1 MYNAYIYNEH
11 NFFHFFSFSSRNLNL
26 FSYNREKITSTAT
39 GGENHIYIRA
49 ISSPTKMHRQK
60 VTATEIRHAFTNN
73 LQLLGYKNTTRDSQT
88 SSTSSSTFRRQRSQP
103 FGPDMFQE
111 ANSHG
116 LNALVYFL
124 LTRLNADHY
133 KELFDACWPVYD
145 ANQMREFRKLVLI
158 ELRSFENAGHI
169 PRGLSQTNLLS
180 SPQGARADR
189 LMWHLSTYVLRA
201 VIARD
206 HDSSAATAMSLLP
219 QVSPDTASASAPAQ
233 KTHLRKIIR
242 ATEAQGTYRETK
254 FRDQASRA
262 ASTQR
267 RMIQQAE
274 ALTRDLRSSEAQKA
288 ALAESLRSLEH
299 SATPHAKSDDNDSS
313 TSKPLLQEMMRGWDT
328 TALQLD
334 TEVKEGWERLQ
345 PMLTARDG
353 ATLTFDIVES
363 ADNVDKADNG
373 GRSRRIE
380 VGKEHAEEGRGTRRD
395 VVEMLDESTRRLNV
409 LSAEFLGYSVPAA
422 AEGIT
427 DVRDKKRRTV
437 SAAVPLRNLGDM
449 ELLHGLTSSY
459 TSYLDE
465 SKELLARLAELT
477 PGVQSSLIGLATQL
491 HDEEIVEEKD
501 TRLSYSSIASS
512 SSSSSSSIA
521 TAADAGEEPA
531 EEEIVPE
538 AEHDVEEK
546 VERADKIEEKEQD
559 DTSDISTRIA
569 PVPDTYDLSAIRD
582 QLSSLRNRVEPI
594 SNSNATNVKTPLKK
608 QQTSSTTDTTTTDTT
623 AVVGMA
629 TPTEVQREIAP
640 ETTSVRDKE
649 GSEAQEKI
657 LAAMKKKR
665 RVSFSPDTEDITR
678 TTRVPSRAKRRLKEE
693 RKNVGASSPK
703 LSVRERDGRGTSAR
717 TKMSVSKHKIEASRA
732 SRSSRSSRSSR
743 HGGQGSGESGECGE
757 SGGSSIS
764 DGSVA
769 SSPTRKKIKMDL
781 LRRKKLQQKVR
792 MAVKSTPV
800 THQTANPLRG
810 ELIKLIS
817 ALHRHGVI
825 TSETRGSLKDELI
838 GARTMTQLR
847 ALHEK
852 ISFDVGNQVAPVS
865 SASSLKGDLPIP
877 DIHELIDRE
886 RGSQSKKQ

>member
-1 MYNAYIYNEH
+1 
-11 NFFHFFSFSSRNLNL
+11 
-26 FSYNREKITSTAT
+26 
-39 GGENHIYIRA
+39 
-49 ISSPTKMHRQK
+49 
-60 VTATEIRHAFTNN
+60 
-73 LQLLGYKNTTRDSQT
+73 
-88 SSTSSSTFRRQRSQP
+88 
-103 FGPDMFQE
+103 MFQE

-116 LNALVYFL
+116 FNALVYFL

-274 ALTRDLRSSEAQKA
+274 VLTRDLRSLEAQKA

-299 SATPHAKSDDNDSS
+299 SAPPQAKSDDNDSS

-328 TALQLD
+328 IALQLD

-363 ADNVDKADNG
+363 ADNADKADNG

-409 LSAEFLGYSVPAA
+409 LSAEFLGYSMPAA
-422 AEGIT
+422 AEGSST

-465 SKELLARLAELT
+465 SKELLSRLAELT
-477 PGVQSSLIGLATQL
+477 PGVQSSLVGLATQL

-512 SSSSSSSIA
+512 SSSSS
-521 TAADAGEEPA
+521 AAAAEAGGELA
-531 EEEIVPE
+531 EEEIAPE
-538 AEHDVEEK
+538 TEHDVEEK
-546 VERADKIEEKEQD
+546 VEVADKIEENEQD
-559 DTSDISTRIA
+559 NTSDISTRIA
-569 PVPDTYDLSAIRD
+569 TVPDTYDLSAIRD

-629 TPTEVQREIAP
+629 TPIEVQRDIAP
-640 ETTSVRDKE
+640 ETTSVRAIE

-678 TTRVPSRAKRRLKEE
+678 TTRVSSRAKRRLKEE

-703 LSVRERDGRGTSAR
+703 LSVRERDGRRTSVR
-717 TKMSVSKHKIEASRA
+717 TKMSVSKHKIEVSCA
-732 SRSSRSSRSSR
+732 SRSSTSSRYS
-743 HGGQGSGESGECGE
+743 GQRSGE

-764 DGSVA
+764 GRSVA
-769 SSPTRKKIKMDL
+769 SSPTRKNIKMDL

-838 GARTMTQLR
+838 GAKTMTQLR

-865 SASSLKGDLPIP
+865 SASSPKGDLPIP
-877 DIHELIDRE
+877 DIHELINKE
-886 RGSQSKKQ
+886 RGSQRK